1 MYERKQARDWRTD
14 GGFGVGG
21 GHIVRQIRMLLVGVD
36 GDNPLLIPVG
46 EGVFN
51 WLEKSF
57 LQGSFVSRRAVNRA
71 VLVLW
76 SITGVLIMLPFC
88 LSPPPGDIYMS

>member
-1 MYERKQARDWRTD
+1 MQNSMHVAEKEDFLVLVYERKRARDWRTD

-21 GHIVRQIRMLLVGVD
+21 GHIVRQIRMLLVWVN

-51 WLEKSF
+51 RLEESF
-57 LQGSFVSRRAVNRA
+57 LQLSFVS
-71 VLVLW
+71 
-76 SITGVLIMLPFC
+76 
-88 LSPPPGDIYMS
+88 